1 MVKKQVR
8 AKSAPK
14 AKITQ
19 KLSKK
24 SSKSTTKRVSSAA
37 SPVKKAAVSPKK
49 VEPYGK
55 GYKKEITLYKTI
67 SDMFQLNEKHAK
79 Q

>member
-14 AKITQ
+14 AKVP

-37 SPVKKAAVSPKK
+37 SPAKKIATSPKK
-49 VEPYGK
+49 VVPYGK
-55 GYKKEITLYKTI
+55 GYKKEITLYKTG
-67 SDMFQLNEKHAK
+67 SDMFALNEKHAK